1 MMRGVVVVKTF
12 YLVLVNV
19 PETLL
24 IKTTQN
30 LASKKKQRAH
40 MIMLIIVVNK
50 LNYNAKKGK
59 KENMV
64 INMAERGLGK

>member
-19 PETLL
+19 PKTHL

-30 LASKKKQRAH
+30 LASKKNGRAH
-40 MIMLIIVVNK
+40 MIMLIIVVDK
-50 LNYNAKKGK
+50 LNYNAKRGK

>member
-30 LASKKKQRAH
+30 LASKKKRRAH
-40 MIMLIIVVNK
+40 TIMLIIVVDK
-50 LNYNAKKGK
+50 LNYNAKRGK